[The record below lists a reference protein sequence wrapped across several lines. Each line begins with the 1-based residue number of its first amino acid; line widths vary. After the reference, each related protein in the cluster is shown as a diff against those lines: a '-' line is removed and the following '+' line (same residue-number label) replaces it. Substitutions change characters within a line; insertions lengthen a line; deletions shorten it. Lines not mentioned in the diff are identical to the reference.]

1 MPASARDDTPDW
13 GKCPNNMGPKMI
25 NKWIQNGSETKPT
38 NTTVVGV
45 LVHTTHTYTWSPSL
59 ARFHYIRVFMYFT
72 FIPVLPTLLENFQR
86 KKYLHSQNDID
97 FT

>member
-38 NTTVVGV
+38 NTSIVV
-45 LVHTTHTYTWSPSL
+45 HTYTWSLSL
-59 ARFHYIRVFMYFT
+59 ARFHYIRVSMYFT
-72 FIPVLPTLLENFQR
+72 FLLVLPTLHRKIGENINYQNV
-86 KKYLHSQNDID
+86 LHVL
-97 FT
+97 FFL